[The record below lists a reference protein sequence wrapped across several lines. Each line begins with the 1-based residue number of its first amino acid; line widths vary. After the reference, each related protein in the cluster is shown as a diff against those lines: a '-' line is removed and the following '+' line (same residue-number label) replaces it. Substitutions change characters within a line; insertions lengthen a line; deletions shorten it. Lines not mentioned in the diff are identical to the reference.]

1 MYQSSA
7 YYQLGPLR
15 EYFEDPNVF
24 EIRIN
29 RYNEVVCDTFA
40 GRKIIQDNRITDTF
54 IDHLTA
60 ALTSANDVKRQM
72 INDVVLPDGSRG
84 IICLPPAVIP
94 DTAAIAFRKNIALDK
109 NLATLSRE
117 GIFEFCQEID
127 NHKRELGDDDILLR
141 ELYCAKRRE
150 EFLLTAVQK
159 KRTVVVVGET
169 GSGKTVLTRALL
181 KAISPHERVIIMED
195 AHEVEATHLEE
206 VVYMRYGGKDK
217 PGLATPTQCLKA
229 CMRLTPDRIFM
240 TELRDDAA
248 WDYLQAL
255 NTGHPGGLTSTHANS
270 AMDAFTRIGLMVK
283 ATEVGRMLDISDI
296 MRLLHSTIDVVVF
309 MAKRKIREI
318 YYSPEYKYEC
328 MNGGI
333 K

>member
-1 MYQSSA
+1 
-7 YYQLGPLR
+7 
-15 EYFEDPNVF
+15 
-24 EIRIN
+24 
-29 RYNEVVCDTFA
+29 
-40 GRKIIQDNRITDTF
+40 
-54 IDHLTA
+54 
-60 ALTSANDVKRQM
+60 
-72 INDVVLPDGSRG
+72 
-84 IICLPPAVIP
+84 
-94 DTAAIAFRKNIALDK
+94 
-109 NLATLSRE
+109 
-117 GIFEFCQEID
+117 
-127 NHKRELGDDDILLR
+127 
-141 ELYCAKRRE
+141 E
-150 EFLLTAVQK
+150 EA
-159 KRTVVVVGET
+159 
-169 GSGKTVLTRALL
+169 
-181 KAISPHERVIIMED
+181 
-195 AHEVEATHLEE
+195 
-206 VVYMRYGGKDK
+206 VYMKYGGKDK